1 MAKTRSTG
9 QITSKGTNKWLVRI
23 YLGED
28 LNGKRQYNS
37 RTIKGKIGDAKK
49 ALTALSREKDLGIF
63 IEPSNQSV
71 NEFFDKWLA
80 TSAKQRV
87 SEATFVS
94 YESTLRTH
102 IRPRIGTKKISQIKL
117 MDMQK
122 IYGELMDS
130 GLSARTVR
138 YAHAISS
145 MAFKQAVK
153 WGIIARN
160 PCEYADLPKQQRKET
175 KAFSPSQA
183 NRFLEVAR
191 KTKHGI
197 IFEFAL
203 MSGMRPEEYLALKW
217 SDIDFE
223 RSSATI
229 RRALV
234 WNPKG
239 GGFKKLET
247 KTKQSRRTVIL
258 PGSLMTI
265 LKKHKVSQSE
275 YRFSLGAAY
284 ENHDLVFASEIG
296 GPIHYRNL
304 TQRYYEKILKEAEL
318 DKEGFVLYSLRH
330 SCATLL
336 LIAETNPKVVSERL
350 GHTSV
355 KMTLDTYSHV
365 LPSMQRDA
373 TDRLASLLD
382 QYANNFEC

>member
-1 MAKTRSTG
+1 MAKARSIG
-9 QITSKGTNKWLVRI
+9 QITSKGNNKWLVRI

-28 LNGKRQYNS
+28 SSGKRRYS
-37 RTIKGKIGDAKK
+37 SKMIVGKIGDAKK
-49 ALTALSREKDLGIF
+49 ALTALSREKDLGVF
-63 IEPSNQSV
+63 IEPSNQTI
-71 NEFFDKWLA
+71 NEFFNKWLA

-102 IRPRIGTKKISQIKL
+102 IRPRIGTKKVSQIRL

-122 IYGELMDS
+122 IYGELLES

-153 WGIIARN
+153 WGILARN

-175 KAFSPSQA
+175 KAFSPEQA

-217 SDIDFE
+217 TDIDFE

-234 WNPKG
+234 WNAKG
-239 GGFKKLET
+239 GGFKLLEP
-247 KTKQSRRTVIL
+247 KTKQSRRTVML
-258 PGSLMTI
+258 PVSLMNM
-265 LKKHKVSQSE
+265 LKKYKLRQSE
-275 YRFSLGAAY
+275 YRISLGAAY
-284 ENHDLVFASEIG
+284 ENFDLVFASEVG

-304 TQRYYEKILKEAEL
+304 TQRYYEKILKEAGLE
-318 DKEGFVLYSLRH
+318 KEGFVLYSLRH

-336 LIAETNPKVVSERL
+336 LIANTNPKVVSERL

-355 KMTLDTYSHV
+355 KMTLDTYTHV

-373 TDRLASLLD
+373 TDRLESLL
-382 QYANNFEC
+382 YRRP

>member
-1 MAKTRSTG
+1 
-9 QITSKGTNKWLVRI
+9 
-23 YLGED
+23 
-28 LNGKRQYNS
+28 
-37 RTIKGKIGDAKK
+37 
-49 ALTALSREKDLGIF
+49 
-63 IEPSNQSV
+63 
-71 NEFFDKWLA
+71 
-80 TSAKQRV
+80 
-87 SEATFVS
+87 
-94 YESTLRTH
+94 
-102 IRPRIGTKKISQIKL
+102 
-117 MDMQK
+117 MQK

-130 GLSARTVR
+130 GLAARTVR
-138 YAHAISS
+138 YAHAIAS

-160 PCEYADLPKQQRKET
+160 PCEYADLPKQQRRET
-175 KAFSPSQA
+175 KALSPEQA

-223 RSSATI
+223 RFSATI

-239 GGFKKLET
+239 GGFKFLET
-247 KTKQSRRTVIL
+247 KTRQSRRTVML
-258 PGSLMTI
+258 TGSLVAM
-265 LKKHKVSQSE
+265 LRKHKVNQSE
-275 YRFSLGAAY
+275 YRLSLGAGY

-304 TQRYYEKILKEAEL
+304 TQRYYEKILKEAGL
-318 DKEGFVLYSLRH
+318 DNEGLVLYSLRH
-330 SCATLL
+330 SATLL
-336 LIAETNPKVVSERL
+336 LIAEINPKVIAERL

-365 LPSMQRDA
+365 LPSMQKDA
-373 TDRLASLLD
+373 TDKLEKLIYS
-382 QYANNFEC
+382 YVN